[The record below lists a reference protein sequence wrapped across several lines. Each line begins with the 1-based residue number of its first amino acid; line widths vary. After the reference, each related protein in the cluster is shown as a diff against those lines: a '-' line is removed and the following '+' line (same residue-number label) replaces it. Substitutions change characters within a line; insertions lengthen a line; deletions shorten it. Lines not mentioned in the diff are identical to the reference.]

1 MKHSHANLCTTIV
14 YLPAVQPQSVV
25 YPHTSPLP
33 HLPLRLSHGG
43 QGERDLY
50 AFPHALWTPCMCV
63 YGRVRHSENKNNTT
77 QHNTFLKKNKAG
89 FDITHSVFGNRLVYR
104 YTQALFL
111 GVFFPP
117 QKNDETRGFTTEIL
131 RKLGWLRFTSMQVF
145 QQVNS
150 LHKKRVSALRE
161 SLCTDDR

>member
-1 MKHSHANLCTTIV
+1 MHYNSIPSSSPTTKCRVSTCFTSSTPPSTTITRWSGWKRPV
-14 YLPAVQPQSVV
+14 CVSTCTLNSLHVCIWLSQI
-25 YPHTSPLP
+25 
-33 HLPLRLSHGG
+33 LR
-43 QGERDLY
+43 
-50 AFPHALWTPCMCV
+50 
-63 YGRVRHSENKNNTT
+63 KKK
-77 QHNTFLKKNKAG
+77 QHNTFLKKIEAG